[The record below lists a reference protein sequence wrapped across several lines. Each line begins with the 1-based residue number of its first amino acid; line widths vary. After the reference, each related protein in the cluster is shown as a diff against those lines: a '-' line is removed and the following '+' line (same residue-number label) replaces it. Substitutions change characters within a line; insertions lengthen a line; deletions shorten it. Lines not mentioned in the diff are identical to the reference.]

1 MIFVNKVISV
11 TEAARNFADCVNRA
25 HYQKV
30 TFVLLK
36 GGTPVARIV
45 PEEEKVCTGSD
56 LNKVV
61 ASVRL
66 AGEEA
71 GAWSRDLRTARSRL
85 KPVTDKWR

>member
-1 MIFVNKVISV
+1 MNKVISV

-36 GGTPVARIV
+36 GGSPVARIV
-45 PEEEKVCTGSD
+45 PDDEKVCTGAD

-61 ASVRL
+61 ASARL
-66 AGEEA
+66 GREEV
-71 GAWSRDLRTARSRL
+71 GAWSRDLRSTRSRL